1 MQQIRTYQ
9 GFTPEIGKNCFIDAS
24 SVIIGRVKVGSDS
37 SIWCNSVVRGD
48 VSSIEIGKNTNI
60 QDLTML
66 HVTHYS
72 PGISAESPL
81 RIGDN
86 VTIGHN
92 CCLHACT
99 VMDNVLVG
107 MGSTLLDNCIVESN
121 VFIGA
126 GSVVPPNKRLESGYL
141 YFGNPLKQIRPLS
154 AAEIQFIQYSAE
166 HYVRV
171 KNAYLESE

>member
-1 MQQIRTYQ
+1 MQIRSYQ
-9 GFTPEIGKNCFIDAS
+9 GFTPQIGENCFIDPS
-24 SVIIGRVKVGSDS
+24 SVIIGRVSIGCNS
-37 SIWCNSVVRGD
+37 SIWCNSVIRGD
-48 VSSIEIGKNTNI
+48 VSSISIGENSNI

-66 HVTHYS
+66 HVTHYNPS
-72 PGISAESPL
+72 ISAEAPL
-81 RIGDN
+81 LIGNN

-99 VMDNVLVG
+99 IGDNVLVG
-107 MGSTLLDNCIVESN
+107 MGSTLLDNCVIETQ

-141 YFGNPLKQIRPLS
+141 YFGNPVKRIRPLS
-154 AAEIQFIQYSAE
+154 EQEVQFIQYSAE

-171 KNAYLESE
+171 KNAHLESV